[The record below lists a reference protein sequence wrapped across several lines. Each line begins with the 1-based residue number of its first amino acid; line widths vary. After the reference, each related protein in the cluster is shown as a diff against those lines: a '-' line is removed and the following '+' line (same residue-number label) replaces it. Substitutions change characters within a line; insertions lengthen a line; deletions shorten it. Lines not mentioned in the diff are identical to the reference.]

1 MFNLVLKSTRY
12 TSFLFLIIATPLI
25 LEMDFILHL
34 WLGDNIPQYTFTF
47 CQLIIITTGL
57 TIPVNIL
64 NSCIHAT
71 GKIRFLSLGI
81 GSIYLLTL
89 PLVYICFSLSFSPNY
104 AYISYTAIMFIVIIA
119 TIMNA
124 KHLIREISL
133 TQYTKKAI
141 LPILI
146 IAIISF
152 FVPFFVRHFIEHE
165 ISRAITTLIIAVV
178 TSTISILTIG
188 LNQAERSQLRNYIYL
203 KK

>member
-1 MFNLVLKSTRY
+1 
-12 TSFLFLIIATPLI
+12 
-25 LEMDFILHL
+25 LHL